1 MRAAVAGFVSGVL
14 WLQFQPELPVPLVLT
29 CLFAGVLLACCLAWR
44 WRLVKAGFGSHRVLL
59 RCVAGALFGACWA
72 SLFAWQALQHELPRE
87 WEGRDVM
94 LVGTIDSLP
103 YRFEQ
108 GVRFQ
113 FALERAF
120 DGEAEIAD
128 MPPRVSLS
136 WQNSYGS
143 DAAAPVPEVRPGER
157 WRLTARLKR
166 PHGNANPYGFDYEAW
181 LLGQNLRAT
190 GYVRANDKVLQ
201 PNQRLDAFVFG
212 VGNTI
217 ERTRGWLRD
226 RIVAAL
232 PDKPYAAVIVALV
245 VGDQRGIGQS
255 DWAVFNRTGI
265 SHLISISGLHITMLA
280 GMVAGLTMALW
291 RRSFFTRAQLPLLLP
306 AQKAAALAGALTA
319 LIYVALAGFGV
330 PAQRTLYMLTVVAL
344 ALWFGRI
351 TQVSQVLAIALGV
364 TVLFD
369 PWAVLW
375 PGFWLSFGAVAVI
388 LYASVGRATRP
399 EGDDLPRSRRWL
411 AELRAAA
418 RTQYAVT
425 LGLVPLTMLL
435 FGQMSLISP
444 LANAVA
450 IPLVSLIV
458 TPLALL
464 GSVLPAPLSGW
475 LLSGAHALIDWLAV
489 VLGWMSRFEFA
500 VWSAPLPSAWVFGF
514 ALAGTIWML
523 APRGW
528 PVRWLGVP
536 CWLPLLL
543 GAPTQPLP
551 GEMRVVAFDVGQGS
565 ALLVETHAHR
575 LLVDAGPAYSP
586 ESDGG
591 NRVILPYMK
600 GRGINALDMM
610 LITHADSDHAG
621 GALSVL
627 KETAVGEVLSSIPD
641 SHEIAR
647 AARKFSRCEAG
658 QSWVWDGVRFEVL
671 QPEAASYAST
681 KWKSNDRSC
690 VLKITA
696 GTHSMLLPG
705 DIGWVQEDELLG
717 SQGSRLRST
726 VLLASHHGGSKTSTL
741 PFVQAVQPQWVLFQ
755 SGYRNRYGH
764 PKPEV
769 LQRVEAV
776 GARRLRTD
784 ESGAITLDF
793 GQTLRID
800 AYRQSHARYW
810 QVRHPR

>member
-1 MRAAVAGFVSGVL
+1 MLAAVAGFVSGVL
-14 WLQFQPELPVPLVLT
+14 WLQSQPDLLLPLVLA
-29 CLFAGVLLACCLAWR
+29 CVFVCAVLAGGLAWR
-44 WRLVKAGFGSHRVLL
+44 CQQAKTGLFLRLVAGTLCGVFW
-59 RCVAGALFGACWA
+59 AGLQA
-72 SLFAWQALQHELPRE
+72 QYALQHEFPPE
-87 WEGRDVM
+87 QEGRNIT
-94 LVGTIDSLP
+94 LIGTIDSLP

-120 DGEAEIAD
+120 DGEAEIAG
-128 MPPRVSLS
+128 MPPKVSLS
-136 WQNSYGS
+136 WQNSYGTES
-143 DAAAPVPEVRPGER
+143 AAPVPEVRPGER
-157 WRLTARLKR
+157 WRLTVRLKR
-166 PHGNANPYGFDYEAW
+166 PHGNANPHGFDYEAW
-181 LLGQNLRAT
+181 LLGQGLHAT
-190 GYVRANDKVLQ
+190 GYVRSDDKALR
-201 PNQRLDAFVFG
+201 PNQRLDAFVFSF
-212 VGNTI
+212 GNMI
-217 ERTRGWLRD
+217 ERTRAWLRD
-226 RIVAAL
+226 RILAAL

-280 GMVAGLTMALW
+280 GMVAGLTLALW
-291 RRSFFTRAQLPLLLP
+291 RRSFFTRAQLPLVLP

-319 LIYVALAGFGV
+319 LLYVLLSGFGV

-344 ALWFGRI
+344 SLWFGRI

-364 TVLFD
+364 TVLLD

-375 PGFWLSFGAVAVI
+375 PGFWLSFCAVAVI
-388 LYASVGRATRP
+388 LYASVGRASRT
-399 EGDDLPRSRRWL
+399 EGDDMPRSRLWL
-411 AELRAAA
+411 GELRSAAHM
-418 RTQYAVT
+418 QYAVT

-435 FGQMSLISP
+435 FGQVSLISP

-450 IPLVSLIV
+450 IPLVSLLV
-458 TPLALL
+458 TPMALL

-475 LLSGAHALIDWLAV
+475 LLTGAHCLIDWLAA

-543 GAPTQPLP
+543 GTPTQPLL

-575 LLVDAGPAYSP
+575 MLVDSGPAYSP
-586 ESDGG
+586 KSDGG
-591 NRVILPYMK
+591 NRVILPYLK
-600 GRGINALDMM
+600 GRGIHALDMM
-610 LITHADSDHAG
+610 LITHADNDHAG

-627 KETAVGEVLSSIPD
+627 KEMAVGEVLSSVPD
-641 SHEIAR
+641 NNEIAR
-647 AARKFSRCEAG
+647 IAKKFSRCEAG
-658 QSWVWDGVRFEVL
+658 QNWTWDGVQFEL
-671 QPEAASYAST
+671 LHPEAASYAST

-696 GTHSMLLPG
+696 GTHSILLPG
-705 DIGWVQEDELLG
+705 DIGWVQEDELIG
-717 SQGSRLRST
+717 SQGSHLRST

-741 PFVQAVQPQWVLFQ
+741 PFLQAVQPESVLFQ

-784 ESGAITLDF
+784 ESGAITLEF

-800 AYRQSHARYW
+800 AYRESHARYW
-810 QVRHPR
+810 YRR